1 MPRHIPALIIIDMQ
15 QGMSKPAAGSRNN
28 PTAERQI
35 ATLLQAWRAADATV
49 VHVRHISRT
58 PGSPF
63 WPGQPGVEFQA
74 ALAPLPDEH
83 VVEKN
88 VPDAFIHSGLE
99 RWLHVRA
106 IHKLVI
112 VGVSTNNSVESSAR
126 TAGNLGFATQVVAD
140 ACFAFAQVDYAGT
153 PRTADEVH
161 AMALANLHGE
171 YAQVVTT
178 AQVIEGLSRPAPAP
192 GRQLVR

>member
-1 MPRHIPALIIIDMQ
+1 MHAHHPALIIIDMQ
-15 QGMSKPAAGSRNN
+15 QGMASPAAGSRNN
-28 PTAERQI
+28 PAAERQI

-49 VHVRHISRT
+49 VHARHISRT

-63 WPGQPGVEFQA
+63 WPGQSGVEFQA
-74 ALAPLPDEH
+74 ALAPLPEEH

-99 RWLHVRA
+99 RWLRVRG
-106 IHKLVI
+106 ISKLLMA
-112 VGVSTNNSVESSAR
+112 GVSTNNSVESSAR